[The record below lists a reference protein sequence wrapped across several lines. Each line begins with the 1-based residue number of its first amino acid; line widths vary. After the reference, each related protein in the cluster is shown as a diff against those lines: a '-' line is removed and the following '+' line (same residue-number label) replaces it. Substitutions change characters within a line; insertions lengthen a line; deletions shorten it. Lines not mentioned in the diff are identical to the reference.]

1 MVAWRRRLV
10 AHDSSPHPQLGW
22 TPNSNYGSAEAAE
35 DDAFNG
41 MRGDEGDIVEDTS
54 SNEEDDEDAPD
65 WEEAAINTIRAMLA
79 RIPHGLCRGDQV
91 VVWFARS

>member
-1 MVAWRRRLV
+1 
-10 AHDSSPHPQLGW
+10 
-22 TPNSNYGSAEAAE
+22 
-35 DDAFNG
+35 
-41 MRGDEGDIVEDTS
+41 MRGDEGDIVDDTS